1 MSEFFPQADH
11 ADGAPVP
18 LSPREAHEAAL
29 RGAVFV
35 DIRPDFETNYRV
47 FDVPA
52 LFNLPYRAYR
62 EGFTLLPAG
71 EPLVVVD
78 NVGTKSPEVARFLM
92 ANGWRE
98 VAVLVGGVV
107 AWAQDGLPL
116 ARDPDYE
123 LVGGCGCKLKPK
135 KPRKEGSA
143 VAPKAEAEED
153 PPRENRE

>member
-1 MSEFFPQADH
+1 METFFRQTGPGDSN
-11 ADGAPVP
+11 PVP

-35 DIRPDFETNYRV
+35 DIRPDFETNYRA

-52 LFNLPYRAYR
+52 LYNLPYRVYR
-62 EGFTLLPAG
+62 EGFSHLPPG
-71 EPLVVVD
+71 EPLVVAD
-78 NVGTKSPEVARFLM
+78 NVGTKSPEVARFLL

-116 ARDPDYE
+116 TRDPDYE

-135 KPRKEGSA
+135 KPRKEGSCLA
-143 VAPKAEAEED
+143 QKEE
-153 PPRENRE
+153 NKT